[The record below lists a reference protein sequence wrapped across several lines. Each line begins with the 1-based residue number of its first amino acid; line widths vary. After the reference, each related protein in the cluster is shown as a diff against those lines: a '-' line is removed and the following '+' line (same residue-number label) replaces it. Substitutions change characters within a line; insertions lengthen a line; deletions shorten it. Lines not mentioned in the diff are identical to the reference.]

1 MSFINIK
8 DFNNRKNFN
17 SLELSKIISKL
28 LYIKYLNN
36 KDVQSIKKQ
45 LCEQF
50 TERKQK
56 KDCIVAFDKSFIKSF
71 ISSRQIM
78 SWMV

>member
-1 MSFINIK
+1 MTKSEL
-8 DFNNRKNFN
+8 RK
-17 SLELSKIISKL
+17 LA
-28 LYIKYLNN
+28 IKYLNN

-78 SWMV
+78 M

>member
-1 MSFINIK
+1 MTKSEL
-8 DFNNRKNFN
+8 RK
-17 SLELSKIISKL
+17 LA
-28 LYIKYLNN
+28 IKYLNK

-56 KDCIVAFDKSFIKSF
+56 KDCMVAFDKSFIKSF
-71 ISSRQIM
+71 ISSRQIQM
-78 SWMV
+78 